1 MVRLKKQ
8 ISVLGVLFVAW
19 LGLWLTDTGILV
31 YSADTGV
38 LKTRDCRY
46 LVGVTIAKRLQ
57 PIADRCPF
65 IRTVGP

>member
-1 MVRLKKQ
+1 VARVKKQ
-8 ISVLGVLFVAW
+8 ISVVGVLFVAW

-31 YSADTGV
+31 WSSDTGV

-57 PIADRCPF
+57 PLADRCPF

>member
-46 LVGVTIAKRLQ
+46 LVGVTISKRLQ

>member
-1 MVRLKKQ
+1 MKIPIALVVVV
-8 ISVLGVLFVAW
+8 VLAW

-31 YSADTGV
+31 YSSDTGI

-46 LVGVTIAKRLQ
+46 LVGVTISKRLA